1 MKYSHT
7 QIIKTNFP
15 LWGIPH
21 TDPIYILV
29 PSSIVNSGK
38 SVDYYNN
45 SVNFSEIDKDIRRG
59 LYQIVAPIPDT
70 NTKQIFESY
79 ILGLK
84 SLLENCNYQV
94 FNVWDYGLLY
104 IIENTLIL
112 YISINIEFTNSL
124 VVEEIFDAGHYDFGI
139 KKYTRTIPLCSY
151 WGFNG
156 ILGYSNPYRISKY
169 ELINTAFP
177 NLQINDLYNKWE
189 GIPYSYAL
197 FDLKE
202 EPYHGIAIC
211 HTNAKQTLKKIYD
224 IGSDLLFACVTCS
237 NPKHFNT
244 WAGLKYLFT
253 FNSDMHTVLTGRLN
267 GTFDISW
274 RKKNLGNG
282 KLGIEEKG
290 MSLCWLTA
298 YMKSYNDVELLK
310 SIERGMYADIDL
322 YEYSIP
328 ENKWKSE
335 QLMFQLITQMFPKK
349 PVYYQYRA
357 DFLKQGNSQLSYDVF
372 IPSLH
377 LAFEYQGKQHFEP
390 IDFFGGKDGFE
401 KQQWRDKQ
409 KLKLSIENHITLVY
423 INYWDDLNI
432 QLIQQRIKE
441 AQRRNQI

>member
-59 LYQIVAPIPDT
+59 LYQIVTPIPDT

-156 ILGYSNPYRISKY
+156 ILGYSNPYHISKY

-177 NLQINDLYNKWE
+177 I
-189 GIPYSYAL
+189 
-197 FDLKE
+197 
-202 EPYHGIAIC
+202 
-211 HTNAKQTLKKIYD
+211 
-224 IGSDLLFACVTCS
+224 
-237 NPKHFNT
+237 
-244 WAGLKYLFT
+244 
-253 FNSDMHTVLTGRLN
+253 M
-267 GTFDISW
+267 
-274 RKKNLGNG
+274 
-282 KLGIEEKG
+282 
-290 MSLCWLTA
+290 M
-298 YMKSYNDVELLK
+298 
-310 SIERGMYADIDL
+310 
-322 YEYSIP
+322 
-328 ENKWKSE
+328 
-335 QLMFQLITQMFPKK
+335 
-349 PVYYQYRA
+349 
-357 DFLKQGNSQLSYDVF
+357 
-372 IPSLH
+372 
-377 LAFEYQGKQHFEP
+377 
-390 IDFFGGKDGFE
+390 
-401 KQQWRDKQ
+401 
-409 KLKLSIENHITLVY
+409 
-423 INYWDDLNI
+423 
-432 QLIQQRIKE
+432 
-441 AQRRNQI
+441 

>member
-156 ILGYSNPYRISKY
+156 ILGYSNPYHISKY

-211 HTNAKQTLKKIYD
+211 HTNAKQTLKKYMTLVQI
-224 IGSDLLFACVTCS
+224 SCLPAL
-237 NPKHFNT
+237 H
-244 WAGLKYLFT
+244 
-253 FNSDMHTVLTGRLN
+253 VLTQN
-267 GTFDISW
+267 T
-274 RKKNLGNG
+274 
-282 KLGIEEKG
+282 
-290 MSLCWLTA
+290 
-298 YMKSYNDVELLK
+298 
-310 SIERGMYADIDL
+310 
-322 YEYSIP
+322 SIP
-328 ENKWKSE
+328 G
-335 QLMFQLITQMFPKK
+335 Q
-349 PVYYQYRA
+349 
-357 DFLKQGNSQLSYDVF
+357 D
-372 IPSLH
+372 
-377 LAFEYQGKQHFEP
+377 
-390 IDFFGGKDGFE
+390 
-401 KQQWRDKQ
+401 
-409 KLKLSIENHITLVY
+409 
-423 INYWDDLNI
+423 
-432 QLIQQRIKE
+432 
-441 AQRRNQI
+441 

>member
-1 MKYSHT
+1 M
-7 QIIKTNFP
+7 
-15 LWGIPH
+15 
-21 TDPIYILV
+21 
-29 PSSIVNSGK
+29 
-38 SVDYYNN
+38 
-45 SVNFSEIDKDIRRG
+45 
-59 LYQIVAPIPDT
+59 
-70 NTKQIFESY
+70 
-79 ILGLK
+79 
-84 SLLENCNYQV
+84 
-94 FNVWDYGLLY
+94 
-104 IIENTLIL
+104 
-112 YISINIEFTNSL
+112 
-124 VVEEIFDAGHYDFGI
+124 
-139 KKYTRTIPLCSY
+139 PLCSY

-156 ILGYSNPYRISKY
+156 ISSYSNPYHISKY

-177 NLQINDLYNKWE
+177 NLQINDLYNKWK

-253 FNSDMHTVLTGRLN
+253 FNSD
-267 GTFDISW
+267 
-274 RKKNLGNG
+274 
-282 KLGIEEKG
+282 
-290 MSLCWLTA
+290 
-298 YMKSYNDVELLK
+298 
-310 SIERGMYADIDL
+310 
-322 YEYSIP
+322 
-328 ENKWKSE
+328 
-335 QLMFQLITQMFPKK
+335 MFQLITQMFPKK

>member
-1 MKYSHT
+1 M
-7 QIIKTNFP
+7 I
-15 LWGIPH
+15 
-21 TDPIYILV
+21 
-29 PSSIVNSGK
+29 
-38 SVDYYNN
+38 
-45 SVNFSEIDKDIRRG
+45 
-59 LYQIVAPIPDT
+59 
-70 NTKQIFESY
+70 
-79 ILGLK
+79 
-84 SLLENCNYQV
+84 
-94 FNVWDYGLLY
+94 
-104 IIENTLIL
+104 
-112 YISINIEFTNSL
+112 
-124 VVEEIFDAGHYDFGI
+124 
-139 KKYTRTIPLCSY
+139 
-151 WGFNG
+151 
-156 ILGYSNPYRISKY
+156 
-169 ELINTAFP
+169 
-177 NLQINDLYNKWE
+177 LYNKWE

-290 MSLCWLTA
+290 MSFCWLTA

-310 SIERGMYADIDL
+310 SIEKGMYADIDL

-423 INYWDDLNI
+423 INYWDDLNV

>member
-59 LYQIVAPIPDT
+59 LYQIVTPIPDT

-253 FNSDMHTVLTGRLN
+253 FNSV
-267 GTFDISW
+267 
-274 RKKNLGNG
+274 
-282 KLGIEEKG
+282 
-290 MSLCWLTA
+290 
-298 YMKSYNDVELLK
+298 
-310 SIERGMYADIDL
+310 
-322 YEYSIP
+322 
-328 ENKWKSE
+328 
-335 QLMFQLITQMFPKK
+335 
-349 PVYYQYRA
+349 
-357 DFLKQGNSQLSYDVF
+357 
-372 IPSLH
+372 
-377 LAFEYQGKQHFEP
+377 
-390 IDFFGGKDGFE
+390 
-401 KQQWRDKQ
+401 
-409 KLKLSIENHITLVY
+409 LKLFN
-423 INYWDDLNI
+423 
-432 QLIQQRIKE
+432 
-441 AQRRNQI
+441 